1 MLSREK
7 YEWMVKYTPQTEWIE
22 GKGILLWL
30 AFFFIELGA
39 GLYFVANIFDSWLG
53 MLTGWLICLVIGGG
67 THLLYLG
74 KPFRV
79 YRAFLKPQTS
89 WISRGMI
96 FVALFALVGFI
107 QLLSILLFQANP
119 LALKIIIGIIAFL
132 EVIYGGFAM
141 SYVSALPIW
150 NTPLIPAIYTV
161 ASIWGG
167 TELLVGI
174 NLLTNHH
181 VAEAESWGRILM
193 LFFAFLLILYLFSIR
208 YASNTSHEAIHRIVK
223 GDLALLF
230 YVGVVLIGLI
240 FPFAIAGL
248 SFTLGLGILNPA
260 VVMIA
265 IVCGS
270 LGDLAMRYCIMKGA
284 LYTPLLPIRQT

>member
-1 MLSREK
+1 MLSKEK

-22 GKGILLWL
+22 GRGILLWL

-39 GLYFVANIFDSWLG
+39 GLYFIANIFESWPG
-53 MLTGWLICLVIGGG
+53 MLAGWLICLVLGGG
-67 THLLYLG
+67 LHFLYLG

-79 YRAFLKPQTS
+79 YRAFMKPQTS

-96 FVALFALVGFI
+96 FIAFFALLGLI
-107 QLLSILLFQANP
+107 QLLSLQLLQANP
-119 LALKIIIGIIAFL
+119 LALKVIIGVVAFL

-150 NTPLIPAIYTV
+150 STPLIPAIYTV

-174 NLLTNHH
+174 NLLGHQH
-181 VAEAESWGRILM
+181 VADAESWGRIL
-193 LFFAFLLILYLFSIR
+193 LIFFAFLLVLYLFSIR
-208 YASNTSHEAIHRIVK
+208 YVSNTSHEAIHRIVK

-230 YVGVVLIGLI
+230 YTGVILIGLL
-240 FPFAIAGL
+240 FPLVVASL
-248 SFTLGLGILNPA
+248 SFLGMLNPMVIIVGIL
-260 VVMIA
+260 
-265 IVCGS
+265 CGII
-270 LGDLAMRYCIMKGA
+270 GDLSMRYCIMKGA
-284 LYTPLLPIRQT
+284 LYTPLLPIRQI